1 MAVDDD
7 FSLHVY
13 KDVNLGIMVDTPE
26 GAVRPS
32 RARVD
37 GMNLVGIAKAVAD
50 VAKRTRDNKI
60 NPTELVSSTITVTN
74 TGSVGAVWGTPIIN
88 QPNVC
93 ILATP
98 AIVKRPAVIE
108 HPGGF
113 QARSSPSG
121 TCSTA
126 S

>member
-7 FSLHVY
+7 FNLHVY
-13 KDVNLGIMVDTPE
+13 KDVNLGIAVDTPK
-26 GAVRPS
+26 GLFVPVVRG
-32 RARVD
+32 VD
-37 GMNLVGIAKAVAD
+37 GMNLAGIAKAVAD

-74 TGSVGAVWGTPIIN
+74 TGSVGAVWDTPIIN

-98 AIVKRPAVIE
+98 AIVKRPAVMRSW
-108 HPGGF
+108 
-113 QARSSPSG
+113 ARSSPSG